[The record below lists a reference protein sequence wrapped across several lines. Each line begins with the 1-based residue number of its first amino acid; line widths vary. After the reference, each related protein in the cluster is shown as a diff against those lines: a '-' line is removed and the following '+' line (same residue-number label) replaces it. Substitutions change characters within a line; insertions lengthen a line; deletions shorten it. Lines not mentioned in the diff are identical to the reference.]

1 MHRKGIHC
9 GSTAMG
15 DALRVQGLD
24 LSEEQVFGLG
34 AGLGFSLHDG
44 DTQLAPPQ
52 AGRFF
57 VGRSASFE
65 SDLCETVQATLT
77 ERSYESAAKAE
88 LRELDLVYTD
98 LFELPYLDAHG
109 HWFGHLVV
117 VAGFAGSEV
126 TLWDNEQPQAQPIA
140 KGQLLKALSEAAP
153 VQRGCGVTVLHVESA
168 PKAVPVDAASKAILR
183 NALQMTE
190 QAAPGE
196 GVEGIEQLA
205 REFNSW
211 RDAADWP
218 RRARLASQV
227 IEKRGCGGG
236 LFRRLYARF
245 LEQEL
250 PELAPLC
257 FKAADSW
264 TAFAEKLDG
273 GALAAC
279 AKAERALWSRALE
292 LCE

>member
-24 LSEEQVFGLG
+24 LPEEQVFGLG
-34 AGLGFSLHDG
+34 AGLGFYLCDG
-44 DTQLAPPQ
+44 DTALKPPQ

-57 VGRSASFE
+57 VGRSSSFE
-65 SDLCETVQATLT
+65 SDLCESLGATLT
-77 ERSYESAAKAE
+77 ERHFESAQKAE
-88 LRELDLVYTD
+88 LHELDLIYTD
-98 LFELPYLDAHG
+98 LFELPYVGAHG
-109 HWFGHLVV
+109 HWFGHLIAVE
-117 VAGFAGSEV
+117 GFTQGEV
-126 TLWDNEQPQAQPIA
+126 IVWDNEQAEPQ
-140 KGQLLKALSEAAP
+140 KVSRNQLLKALSEAAP
-153 VQRGCGVTVLHVESA
+153 APHGQGVTVLHVTSA
-168 PKAVPVDAASKAILR
+168 PKAVPEGAARKAILR

-205 REFNSW
+205 REFDSW
-211 RDAADWP
+211 RDAADWH
-218 RRARLASQV
+218 RRARLAAQV

-236 LFRRLYARF
+236 LFRGLYARF
-245 LEQEL
+245 LEKEL

-257 FKAADSW
+257 LEAADAW
-264 TAFAEKLDG
+264 TGFAEKLDVKG
-273 GALAAC
+273 IAAC
-279 AKAERALWSRALE
+279 AAAERALWSRALE

>member
-15 DALRVQGLD
+15 DALRVKGLD
-24 LSEEQVFGLG
+24 LPEEQVFGLG
-34 AGLGFSLHDG
+34 AGLGFYLCDG
-44 DTQLAPPQ
+44 DTKLTPPQ

-65 SDLCETVQATLT
+65 QDLCELLGATLT
-77 ERSYESAAKAE
+77 ERHYDSAQQAQLKNF
-88 LRELDLVYTD
+88 DLVYTD
-98 LFELPYLDAHG
+98 LFELPYVGAHG
-109 HWFGHLVV
+109 HWFGHLI
-117 VAGFAGSEV
+117 AIENAEEV
-126 TLWDNEQPQAQPIA
+126 TVWDNEQAEPQKLTQTQIKA
-140 KGQLLKALSEAAP
+140 ALSEAAP
-153 VQRGCGVTVLHVESA
+153 VQRGTGVTVLHVESA
-168 PKAVPVDAASKAILR
+168 PKSVNQDTARKAILR

-205 REFNSW
+205 KEFDSW
-211 RDAADWP
+211 KKAEDWP
-218 RRARLASQV
+218 RRARLASQI

-236 LFRRLYARF
+236 LFRRLYASF
-245 LEQEL
+245 LEQSL

-257 FKAADSW
+257 LEAADAW
-264 TAFAEKLDG
+264 TGFAETLDG
-273 GALAAC
+273 KAIAAC
-279 AKAERALWSRALE
+279 AAAERALWSRAME